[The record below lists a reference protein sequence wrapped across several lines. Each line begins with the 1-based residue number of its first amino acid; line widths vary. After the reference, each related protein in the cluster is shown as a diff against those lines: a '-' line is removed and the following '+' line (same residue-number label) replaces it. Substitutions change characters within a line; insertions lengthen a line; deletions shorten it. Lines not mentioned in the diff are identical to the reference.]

1 MSRVKLQRYKSAIQ
15 NDSLALLNED
25 NVPMPLKTLCFEEI
39 CPQWSFALSRGFST
53 NPCLNIE
60 DGKNCIVGEAH
71 GFRDSA
77 YICSKCWEYSQSFV
91 SSIYGN
97 GLSGYFLT
105 DSELFESIKNEFVQH
120 FNHKHAHKKSRI
132 AKVVQDVH
140 KLTHIIKVYL
150 QRISFYQS
158 AISTLS

>member
-1 MSRVKLQRYKSAIQ
+1 MSRVRLQRYRNTIQ
-15 NDSLALLNED
+15 NDCRPLLID
-25 NVPMPLKTLCFEEI
+25 DSTDVPLKILSFEEI

-53 NPCLNIE
+53 NPCLDIE

-91 SSIYGN
+91 SSIHGN

-120 FNHKHAHKKSRI
+120 FNQKHAYKKSKI
-132 AKVVQDVH
+132 AKILHDVH
-140 KLTHIIKVYL
+140 KLTYITKFYHQHFSVYH
-150 QRISFYQS
+150 STM
-158 AISTLS
+158 STLS